1 MDVNDDCTRRSISRG
16 YSHGGQGGVLT
27 EDHIRDGGFPLN
39 PTQLEHKVPLTC
51 DMLSANSIILES
63 HDLEGP
69 YGAKEADMSIAI
81 SASQAYTN
89 AVSNAIA
96 VCLSDFRVSPDKI
109 LEALERKRKVE

>member
-1 MDVNDDCTRRSISRG
+1 M
-16 YSHGGQGGVLT
+16 
-27 EDHIRDGGFPLN
+27 N

-81 SASQAYTN
+81 SASQAYTKPSVMPSRFVY
-89 AVSNAIA
+89 AISVSARIRFSRPWRGREKWNE
-96 VCLSDFRVSPDKI
+96 S
-109 LEALERKRKVE
+109 RKD